1 MSKVEFSEIMAFC
14 SPSES
19 VKLLFIGAVCVL
31 FRKQPTWIEVVML
44 MGGDRCAFL
53 EKINT
58 FDKDN
63 VPVSI

>member
-19 VKLLFIGAVCVL
+19 VKLVLSAVCVL
-31 FRKQPTWIEVVML
+31 FRKQPTWIEVVRL
-44 MGGDRCAFL
+44 MGGNRCAFL